1 MSDFRPAQGND
12 INALSE
18 SSALV
23 FGASGVI
30 GTAIAAWFAR
40 HGRSVIGIS
49 RSGSGGA
56 SSLAWT
62 PAEPGTA
69 FDVLG
74 PGQCGAVVWAQG
86 MNLND
91 DIHSF
96 DVARHREVYEANVV
110 YTLKSLQLLLERG
123 LVAHGT
129 RLVVISSIWQN
140 IVRQNKLSYCVSK
153 SALSGLVRSLAADLG
168 PDGIMVNAVLPG
180 PLDTPMTRANL
191 SATQIDQVSSAA
203 PLKSLP
209 ALEDVCETVGFLC
222 SSRNTGITGQF
233 VTTDRG
239 FSHVR
244 YV

>member
-1 MSDFRPAQGND
+1 MDAS
-12 INALSE
+12 SE
-18 SSALV
+18 GSALV

-30 GTAIAAWFAR
+30 GAAIAGWFAR
-40 HGRSVIGIS
+40 HGRRVIGVS

-56 SSLAWT
+56 STLAWT
-62 PAEPGTA
+62 PDEPETA

-74 PGQCGAVVWAQG
+74 PAPFEAVVWSQG
-86 MNLND
+86 MNLSD
-91 DIHSF
+91 DIRSF
-96 DVARHREVYEANVV
+96 DLARHRNVYEANVV
-110 YTLKSLQLLLERG
+110 YILQSLQLLLQRG
-123 LVAHGT
+123 LVARGT
-129 RLVVISSIWQN
+129 RLVVISSIWQD
-140 IVRQNKLSYCVSK
+140 IARQNKLSYCVSK

-191 SATQIDQVSSAA
+191 SAAQIDQIASAA

-209 ALEDVCETVGFLC
+209 ALEDVCEMVGFLC
-222 SSRNTGITGQF
+222 SSGNTGISGQF
-233 VTTDRG
+233 MAADRG